1 MAKALITQ
9 LNNPAVLQQ
18 INQRSAAVVSMLLI
32 VACAYALVEITWMM
46 FPQDDKTGESVLNTV
61 MPVNNKTQRSNFK
74 NLTSANLFGVSEKA
88 VVQKQDKVPETRL
101 NLTLKGLLAATPM
114 EMGSAIIAKG
124 KNGKEDVFSVGD
136 KMPGGI
142 LIKEIHADH
151 VLLERNGRLEKLM
164 LQKDSGAV
172 NLTSAR
178 SYSMPASSART
189 PAAALKEIRSNILKN
204 PTSFGDYALPMI
216 VKENGR
222 QVGYRLQPQKKGQML
237 AELGIQPSDVI
248 TQINGVKLDKAQNG
262 IKALRQL
269 STARNL
275 NIVVK
280 RNGVEVP
287 LNISLQ

>member
-18 INQRSAAVVSMLLI
+18 INQRSAAVVSMLLV
-32 VACAYALVEITWMM
+32 VACAYVLVEITWMM
-46 FPQDDKTGESVLNTV
+46 FPQNDTTGESVLNT
-61 MPVNNKTQRSNFK
+61 MLPVNNKTQRSNFK
-74 NLTSANLFGVSEKA
+74 SLTSANLFGVSEKA

-114 EMGSAIIAKG
+114 EMASAIIAKG
-124 KNGKEDVFSVGD
+124 KNGKEDIFSVGD

-142 LIKEIHADH
+142 LIKEIHVDH

-164 LQKDSGAV
+164 LQKDSGEV
-172 NLTSAR
+172 SLTSGR

-222 QVGYRLQPQKKGQML
+222 QIGYRLQPQKKGQML

-280 RNGVEVP
+280 RA
-287 LNISLQ
+287 